1 MAKKQKDRGPDLMSK
16 YVWLIDTIYRAK
28 RISYNELNERWKN
41 DTDFSSGEELPKR
54 TLKRWLDTIEVLFG
68 INIENEG
75 RGDYRYHIDD
85 DENLAKK
92 GLRSWLY
99 GTFSV
104 SNALVSSKSI
114 RDRILLEYVPTGQE
128 YLQTIIDAM
137 KENREIHITYYN
149 PWKDEEFDLI
159 LQPLCV
165 RLFRQRWYV
174 IALNHYPWLCKDGPR
189 IYSLERIRAL
199 QVRDETF
206 NMPKDW
212 SAEEYFEGCYGVI
225 RDHDYDKE
233 LVKLKVTAGQ
243 ANYIR
248 GLRLHESQKE
258 VERND
263 IFSIFTMFIRPT
275 FDFIQE
281 LFWQGEDVEVLEPQW
296 LREEIAGKI
305 NRMWNKYRKS
315 NEINNQTN

>member
-1 MAKKQKDRGPDLMSK
+1 MAKGQKDRGPDLMSK

-28 RISYNELNERWKN
+28 YISYNDLNERWKRE
-41 DTDFSSGEELPKR
+41 TDFSRGEDLPKR
-54 TLKRWLDTIEVLFG
+54 TLKRWLDTIAVLFG
-68 INIENEG
+68 LDIVNEG
-75 RGDYRYHIDD
+75 RGDYQYYIED

-99 GTFSV
+99 DTFTV
-104 SNALVSSKSI
+104 SNALVNRKSI
-114 RDRILLEYVPTGQE
+114 RDRILLEYVPSGQD

-137 KENREIHITYYN
+137 KENREIQITYYN
-149 PWKDEEFDLI
+149 PWKDEEFDLK

-174 IALNHYPWLCKDGPR
+174 VALNHYPRLNEHGPR

-225 RDHDYDKE
+225 RDPENDKE
-233 LVKLKVTAGQ
+233 LVRLKVTAGQ

-263 IFSIFTMFIRPT
+263 EYSIFTLFIRPA
-275 FDFIQE
+275 FDFVQE

-296 LREEIAGKI
+296 LREEIAAKLERMF
-305 NRMWNKYRKS
+305 NRYKKDKP
-315 NEINNQTN
+315 

>member
-16 YVWLIDTIYRAK
+16 YVWLIETIYRAK

-41 DTDFSSGEELPKR
+41 DTDFSSGEDLPKR

-137 KENREIHITYYN
+137 KENREIHISYYN

-174 IALNHYPWLCKDGPR
+174 VALNHYPWLCKDGPR

-206 NMPKDW
+206 NMPNDW

-258 VERND
+258 IERND
-263 IFSIFTMFIRPT
+263 VFSIFTMFIRPT

-281 LFWQGEDVEVLEPQW
+281 LFWQGEDVEVLEPLW
-296 LREEIAGKI
+296 LREEIAAKLERMC
-305 NRMWNKYRKS
+305 NRYKKN
-315 NEINNQTN
+315 